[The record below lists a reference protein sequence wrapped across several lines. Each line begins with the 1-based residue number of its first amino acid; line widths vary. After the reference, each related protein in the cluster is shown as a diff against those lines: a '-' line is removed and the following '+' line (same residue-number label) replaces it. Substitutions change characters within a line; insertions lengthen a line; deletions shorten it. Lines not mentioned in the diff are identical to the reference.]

1 MSASST
7 PVTIRILDRDYT
19 VGVDPAERDGL
30 EAAARTLDARMREI
44 RGANRMAA
52 VDRVAILA
60 ALNLAHEL
68 QQLRESGTGDNR
80 AVAEAVGALHRRLD
94 AFDAESR

>member
-68 QQLRESGTGDNR
+68 QQLRESGSGDNR
-80 AVAEAVGALHRRLD
+80 AVADAVGALHRRLD

>member
-44 RGANRMAA
+44 RGGNRTAS
-52 VDRVAILA
+52 VDRVAVLT
-60 ALNLAHEL
+60 ALNLSHEL
-68 QQLRESGTGDNR
+68 LLLRKQVSQQESDLQRTL
-80 AVAEAVGALHRRLD
+80 AELNRRLD
-94 AFDAESR
+94 HALDQAP